1 MAYKEVHRV
10 EISEVI
16 RRWQAGNSQRSK
28 ATGTG
33 LSRETVRRCTPAYA
47 GAGSGGR
54 PGSRGGP
61 GRASRHCRP
70 AQRVGVGE
78 PFGAAGAGSA
88 QRGEAGPL
96 VGPDLS
102 VAHPGQAAVHQDPG
116 VAGGAGLPNLLFL
129 PAPVAKPAPL
139 AATPQR
145 QHGADGA
152 GRPWRSGRT
161 GLRPPGLHPG
171 PGDRPPLRSVGAAGD
186 AGPPRHSFVWPS
198 YSQKLEEV
206 IAGLEAAWEFFG
218 GIPKYRVIDN
228 FPAAVAGADS
238 LHPRLTRGFLEYSQH
253 RGFITDPARV
263 RHPRDKPK
271 VERGVQ

>member
-16 RRWQAGNSQRSK
+16 RRWQAGNSQRSI

-33 LSRETVRRCTPAYA
+33 LSRETVRRSPAYA
-47 GAGSGGR
+47 GAGSGGCL
-54 PGSRGGP
+54 GSRGGP

-102 VAHPGQAAVHQDPG
+102 VAHPGPAAVHQDPG
-116 VAGGAGLPNLLFL
+116 VAGGAGLPGIVFL
-129 PAPVAKPAPL
+129 RAPVAKPAPL

-145 QHGADGA
+145 
-152 GRPWRSGRT
+152 RRT
-161 GLRPPGLHPG
+161 GTRGGRIRRAAFRRPT
-171 PGDRPPLRSVGAAGD
+171 PLGQGAAGPQAHPPGATLHSRTPRFGVPQNPGGGPD
-186 AGPPRHSFVWPS
+186 RWAPRGAHPAPGFGTSRASGTSPPLPAGRFARPGSVFAPAKGHRRQSTES
-198 YSQKLEEV
+198 TELKT
-206 IAGLEAAWEFFG
+206 G
-218 GIPKYRVIDN
+218 GQ
-228 FPAAVAGADS
+228 S
-238 LHPRLTRGFLEYSQH
+238 
-253 RGFITDPARV
+253 
-263 RHPRDKPK
+263 
-271 VERGVQ
+271 